1 MANTFQTT
9 DKETDMTSAV
19 RTAATRRVPKDSMRK
34 TALVAGI
41 FYLIT
46 FVSIPTLA
54 LYGPVK
60 TDPGFIVSGGSTTP
74 ILVGGM
80 LEMIVALA
88 GIGSAVA
95 LFSVLK
101 RQHEGFAIGLIT
113 TRVFEGAV
121 IVTGVS
127 SIISIVTLQQAS
139 AAGTEAA
146 ALVAVGQAQIATFN
160 WSFLLG
166 QSLMPSLNAVLLG
179 TLMYRSRLVPRILPI
194 VGLIGAPL
202 LLAGT
207 VATLFGLAEQYGA
220 VSVTAVPIALWELSL
235 GLWLTFKGF
244 NQSSPLMADTYAE
257 AADPHRPA
265 PVASPVSAAAP
276 EAGAA

>member
-1 MANTFQTT
+1 
-9 DKETDMTSAV
+9 
-19 RTAATRRVPKDSMRK
+19 MRK

-60 TDPGFIVSGGSTTP
+60 TDPSFIISAGSTTP
-74 ILVGGM
+74 ILVGGV
-80 LEMIVALA
+80 LETIVALA
-88 GIGSAVA
+88 GIGTAVA

-101 RQHEGFAIGLIT
+101 RQHEGFALGLIT
-113 TRVFEGAV
+113 TRIFEGAV
-121 IVTGVS
+121 IMIGVS
-127 SIISIVTLQQAS
+127 SILSVVTLQQAG
-139 AAGTEAA
+139 AAGAEGAA
-146 ALVAVGQAQIATFN
+146 MVAVGQAQVATFN
-160 WSFLLG
+160 WAFLLG
-166 QSLMPSLNAVLLG
+166 QSLMPALNALLLG

-207 VATLFGLAEQYGA
+207 VATLFGFAQQYGP

-235 GLWLTFKGF
+235 GLWLVFKGF
-244 NQSSPLMADTYAE
+244 NRSAPIMVAM
-257 AADPHRPA
+257 AADAGGRDDSKRAVPPVV
-265 PVASPVSAAAP
+265 PVAT
-276 EAGAA
+276 AGGVA

>member
-1 MANTFQTT
+1 MT
-9 DKETDMTSAV
+9 D
-19 RTAATRRVPKDSMRK
+19 TARAPSTKRVPMDSMRK

-54 LYGPVK
+54 LYGSVK
-60 TDPGFIVSGGSTTP
+60 TDPNFIISAGSTTP
-74 ILVGGM
+74 ILVGGG

-88 GIGSAVA
+88 GIGTAVA

-113 TRVFEGAV
+113 TRIFEGAV

-127 SIISIVTLQQAS
+127 SILSIVTLQQAG
-139 AAGTEAA
+139 AGGAEAA
-146 ALVAVGQAQIATFN
+146 ALVAVGEAQVASFN

-220 VSVTAVPIALWELSL
+220 VSVTAIPIALWELSL

-244 NQSSPLMADTYAE
+244 NRSAPIVVAA
-257 AADPHRPA
+257 AADA
-265 PVASPVSAAAP
+265 ASPHDSAPTAP
-276 EAGAA
+276 TRIAVATKAGLA

>member
-1 MANTFQTT
+1 M
-9 DKETDMTSAV
+9 
-19 RTAATRRVPKDSMRK
+19 DSMRK

-60 TDPGFIVSGGSTTP
+60 SDANFIVSAGSTTP
-74 ILVGGM
+74 ILVGGV

-88 GIGSAVA
+88 GIGTAVA

-113 TRVFEGAV
+113 TRIFEGAV

-127 SIISIVTLQQAS
+127 SILSIVTLQHAG
-139 AAGTEAA
+139 AAGAEAA
-146 ALVAVGQAQIATFN
+146 ALVATGRAQVASFN

-179 TLMYRSRLVPRILPI
+179 TLLYRSRLVPRVLPI

-207 VATLFGLAEQYGA
+207 VATLFGFAEQYGT
-220 VSVTAVPIALWELSL
+220 VSATAIPIALWELSL

-244 NQSSPLMADTYAE
+244 NRSAPIMVAAAAE
-257 AADPHRPA
+257 AASHHDSTPSVA
-265 PVASPVSAAAP
+265 GVPVATA
-276 EAGAA
+276 AGAA

>member
-1 MANTFQTT
+1 M
-9 DKETDMTSAV
+9 
-19 RTAATRRVPKDSMRK
+19 TAARSPSARAPMDSMRK
-34 TALVAGI
+34 TALIAGV

-46 FVSIPTLA
+46 FISIPTLA

-60 TDPGFIVSGGSTTP
+60 TDPNFIIGAGSTTP
-74 ILVGGM
+74 ILVGGL
-80 LEMIVALA
+80 LEMVVALA
-88 GIGSAVA
+88 GIGTAVA
-95 LFSVLK
+95 LYSVLK
-101 RQHEGFAIGLIT
+101 RQHEGYAIGLIT
-113 TRVFEGAV
+113 TRIFEGAV

-127 SIISIVTLQQAS
+127 SILSIVTLQQPG
-139 AAGTEAA
+139 AAGAEAA
-146 ALVAVGQAQIATFN
+146 ALVAVGEAQIASFN

-194 VGLIGAPL
+194 VGLIGAPV

-207 VATLFGLAEQYGA
+207 VATLFGLTEQYGA

-244 NQSSPLMADTYAE
+244 NRSAPILARDAVDE
-257 AADPHRPA
+257 ERPGG
-265 PVASPVSAAAP
+265 SAAAP
-276 EAGAA
+276 ARPVLATEPAGA

>member
-1 MANTFQTT
+1 
-9 DKETDMTSAV
+9 MTSL
-19 RTAATRRVPKDSMRK
+19 RK

-60 TDPGFIVSGGSTTP
+60 TDPNFILSVGGDTA
-74 ILVGGM
+74 ILVGGL
-80 LEMIVALA
+80 LETIVALA
-88 GIGSAVA
+88 GIGTAVA

-101 RQHEGFAIGLIT
+101 RQHEGFALGLVT
-113 TRVFEGAV
+113 TRIFEGAV
-121 IVTGVS
+121 IMIGVS
-127 SIISIVTLQQAS
+127 SILSVVTLQEAGA
-139 AAGTEAA
+139 AAGADAA
-146 ALVAVGQAQIATFN
+146 AMVAVGQAQIATFN

-166 QSLMPSLNAVLLG
+166 QSLMPALNAVLLG
-179 TLMYRSRLVPRILPI
+179 TLMYQSRLVPRILPI

-207 VATLFGLAEQYGA
+207 VATLFGFAEQYGA

-235 GLWLTFKGF
+235 GLWLIFKGF
-244 NQSSPLMADTYAE
+244 NRSAPIIVAA
-257 AADPHRPA
+257 AADADNSTRAVPPVV
-265 PVASPVSAAAP
+265 PVAP
-276 EAGAA
+276 AGGVA

>member
-1 MANTFQTT
+1 
-9 DKETDMTSAV
+9 MTNPRS
-19 RTAATRRVPKDSMRK
+19 RQRVPMDSMRK

-41 FYLIT
+41 LYLIT
-46 FVSIPTLA
+46 FISIPTLA
-54 LYGPVK
+54 LFGPVK
-60 TDPGFIVSGGSTTP
+60 TDPNYIISAGSDTA
-74 ILVGGM
+74 ILVGGF

-88 GIGSAVA
+88 GIATAVA

-101 RQHEGFAIGLIT
+101 RQNEGFAIGLIT

-127 SIISIVTLQQAS
+127 SILSIVTLQHAG

-146 ALVAVGQAQIATFN
+146 GLVAVGQAQVATFN

-179 TLMYRSRLVPRILPI
+179 TLMYQSRLVPRILPI

-207 VATLFGLAEQYGA
+207 VATLFGVAEQYGA
-220 VSVTAVPIALWELSL
+220 VSLTAVPIALWELSL

-244 NQSSPLMADTYAE
+244 NRSAPIMVAASAE
-257 AADPHRPA
+257 AASRHESPPA
-265 PVASPVSAAAP
+265 LPVVPAATATGV
-276 EAGAA
+276 A

>member
-1 MANTFQTT
+1 M
-9 DKETDMTSAV
+9 
-19 RTAATRRVPKDSMRK
+19 TAARSPTQAPVDAMRK

-46 FVSIPTLA
+46 FISIPTLA

-60 TDPGFIVSGGSTTP
+60 TDPNFIISAGSTTP
-74 ILVGGM
+74 ILVGAV

-88 GIGSAVA
+88 GIGTAVA

-127 SIISIVTLQQAS
+127 SIISIVTLQQAG
-139 AAGTEAA
+139 ATGTDAA
-146 ALVAVGQAQIATFN
+146 ALVAVGQAQVATFN

-166 QSLMPSLNAVLLG
+166 QSLMPVLNAVLLG
-179 TLMYRSRLVPRILPI
+179 TLLYRSRLVPRILPI

-207 VATLFGLAEQYGA
+207 VATLFGFAEQYGT
-220 VSVTAVPIALWELSL
+220 VSVTAFPIALWELSL

-244 NQSSPLMADTYAE
+244 NRSAPILAAAAAE
-257 AADPHRPA
+257 AAGRHDSPLAVPVVPA
-265 PVASPVSAAAP
+265 PTAAGVA
-276 EAGAA
+276 

>member
-1 MANTFQTT
+1 
-9 DKETDMTSAV
+9 
-19 RTAATRRVPKDSMRK
+19 MRK

-60 TDPGFIVSGGSTTP
+60 TDPSFISAGSTTP
-74 ILVGGM
+74 ILVGGV
-80 LEMIVALA
+80 LETIVALA
-88 GIGSAVA
+88 GIGTAVA

-101 RQHEGFAIGLIT
+101 RQHEGFALGLIT
-113 TRVFEGAV
+113 TRIFEGAV
-121 IVTGVS
+121 IMIGVS
-127 SIISIVTLQQAS
+127 SILSVVTLQQAG
-139 AAGTEAA
+139 AAGAEGAA
-146 ALVAVGQAQIATFN
+146 MVAVGQAQVATFN
-160 WSFLLG
+160 WAFLLG
-166 QSLMPSLNAVLLG
+166 QSLMPALNALLLG

-207 VATLFGLAEQYGA
+207 VATLFGFAQQYGT

-235 GLWLTFKGF
+235 GLWLVFKGF
-244 NQSSPLMADTYAE
+244 NRSAPIMVAM
-257 AADPHRPA
+257 AADAGGRDDSKRAVPPVV
-265 PVASPVSAAAP
+265 PVAT
-276 EAGAA
+276 AGGVA

>member
-1 MANTFQTT
+1 M
-9 DKETDMTSAV
+9 
-19 RTAATRRVPKDSMRK
+19 DSMRK

-60 TDPGFIVSGGSTTP
+60 TDPNFIISAASATP
-74 ILVGGM
+74 ILVGGV

-88 GIGSAVA
+88 GIGTAVA
-95 LFSVLK
+95 LYSVLK

-127 SIISIVTLQQAS
+127 SIISIVTLQQPG
-139 AAGTEAA
+139 AAGPDAA
-146 ALVAVGQAQIATFN
+146 ALVAVGQAQVATFN

-166 QSLMPSLNAVLLG
+166 QSLMPVLNAVLLG
-179 TLMYRSRLVPRILPI
+179 TLLYRSRLVPRILPI

-207 VATLFGLAEQYGA
+207 VATMFGFAEQYGV

-244 NQSSPLMADTYAE
+244 NRSSPIMV
-257 AADPHRPA
+257 AA
-265 PVASPVSAAAP
+265 
-276 EAGAA
+276 EAGAKAADSTLAIPSGTVVAPKAGLA

>member
-1 MANTFQTT
+1 MTT
-9 DKETDMTSAV
+9 ATSPSTNRAPV
-19 RTAATRRVPKDSMRK
+19 DSMRK

-46 FVSIPTLA
+46 FISIPTLA

-60 TDPGFIVSGGSTTP
+60 TDPGFIVSGASTTP
-74 ILVGGM
+74 ILVGGV

-88 GIGSAVA
+88 GIGTAVA

-127 SIISIVTLQQAS
+127 SIISIVTLQQAG
-139 AAGTEAA
+139 AAGTDAA
-146 ALVAVGQAQIATFN
+146 ALVAVGRAQVATFN

-166 QSLMPSLNAVLLG
+166 QSLMPVLNAVLLG
-179 TLMYRSRLVPRILPI
+179 TLLYRSRLVPRILPI

-207 VATLFGLAEQYGA
+207 VATLFGLAEQYGP
-220 VSVTAVPIALWELSL
+220 VSVTAIPIALWELSL

-244 NQSSPLMADTYAE
+244 NRSAPIMVAAAAE
-257 AADPHRPA
+257 AASRHDSPPA
-265 PVASPVSAAAP
+265 LPVVPAATAASVA
-276 EAGAA
+276 

>member
-1 MANTFQTT
+1 MPQSLA
-9 DKETDMTSAV
+9 K
-19 RTAATRRVPKDSMRK
+19 RVAPDSYRK

-54 LYGPVK
+54 LYGAVK
-60 TDPGFIVSGGSTTP
+60 TDPNFIISAGNTTP
-74 ILVGGM
+74 ILVGGV

-88 GIGSAVA
+88 GIGTAVA
-95 LFSVLK
+95 LYSVLK

-113 TRVFEGAV
+113 TRIFEGAV

-127 SIISIVTLQQAS
+127 SILSVVTLQQAG
-139 AAGTEAA
+139 AAGAEGA
-146 ALVAVGQAQIATFN
+146 ALVAVGQAQVASFN

-166 QSLMPSLNAVLLG
+166 QSLMPVLNAVLLG

-207 VATLFGLAEQYGA
+207 LATLFGFAEQYGA
-220 VSVTAVPIALWELSL
+220 VSVTAIPIALWELSL
-235 GLWLTFKGF
+235 GLWLVFKGF
-244 NQSSPLMADTYAE
+244 NRSSPLFAAE
-257 AADPHRPA
+257 AAGSAEDSTPADPSRTLVA
-265 PVASPVSAAAP
+265 PK
-276 EAGAA
+276 AGLA

>member
-1 MANTFQTT
+1 MTT
-9 DKETDMTSAV
+9 ATTPSTSRA
-19 RTAATRRVPKDSMRK
+19 PMDSMRK

-46 FVSIPTLA
+46 FISIPTLA

-60 TDPGFIVSGGSTTP
+60 TDPNFIISAGSTTP
-74 ILVGGM
+74 ILVGGV

-88 GIGSAVA
+88 GIGTAVA
-95 LFSVLK
+95 LYSVLK

-127 SIISIVTLQQAS
+127 SIISIVTLQQAG
-139 AAGTEAA
+139 AAGTGAA
-146 ALVAVGQAQIATFN
+146 ALVAVGQAQVATFN

-166 QSLMPSLNAVLLG
+166 QSLMPVLNAVLLG
-179 TLMYRSRLVPRILPI
+179 TLLYRSRLVPRILPI

-207 VATLFGLAEQYGA
+207 VATLFGFAEQYGT
-220 VSVTAVPIALWELSL
+220 VSLTAIPIALWELSL
-235 GLWLTFKGF
+235 GLWLTLKGF
-244 NQSSPLMADTYAE
+244 NRS
-257 AADPHRPA
+257 A
-265 PVASPVSAAAP
+265 PILVAAAAVEP
-276 EAGAA
+276 PPGGSPTTGTSQGAVATKAAGA

>member
-1 MANTFQTT
+1 MAN
-9 DKETDMTSAV
+9 AV
-19 RTAATRRVPKDSMRK
+19 TIRATKQVSMDSMRK

-60 TDPGFIVSGGSTTP
+60 TDPNFIISAGSTTP
-74 ILVGGM
+74 ILIGGV

-88 GIGSAVA
+88 GIGTAVA

-113 TRVFEGAV
+113 TRIFEGAV

-127 SIISIVTLQQAS
+127 SILSVVTLQQVG
-139 AAGTEAA
+139 AAGAEGA
-146 ALVAVGQAQIATFN
+146 ALVAVGQAQVATFN

-166 QSLMPSLNAVLLG
+166 QSLMPVLNAVLLG

-244 NQSSPLMADTYAE
+244 NRSAPILAQA
-257 AADPHRPA
+257 AADEERPGGSA
-265 PVASPVSAAAP
+265 IPSRTVVATKA
-276 EAGAA
+276 AGA

>member
-1 MANTFQTT
+1 M
-9 DKETDMTSAV
+9 
-19 RTAATRRVPKDSMRK
+19 DSMRK

-60 TDPGFIVSGGSTTP
+60 TDANFIISAGSTTP
-74 ILVGGM
+74 ILVGGV

-88 GIGSAVA
+88 GIGTAVA

-113 TRVFEGAV
+113 TRIFEGAV

-127 SIISIVTLQQAS
+127 SIFSIVTLQQAG
-139 AAGTEAA
+139 AGGAEAA
-146 ALVAVGQAQIATFN
+146 ALVAVGEAQVASFN

-166 QSLMPSLNAVLLG
+166 QSLMPTLNAVLLG

-202 LLAGT
+202 LLVGT
-207 VATLFGLAEQYGA
+207 VATLFGFAVQYGPI
-220 VSVTAVPIALWELSL
+220 SVTAIPIAVWELSL

-244 NQSSPLMADTYAE
+244 NRSAPILAATATDVADGSASATVL
-257 AADPHRPA
+257 PSGTVA
-265 PVASPVSAAAP
+265 PN
-276 EAGAA
+276 AGAA

>member
-1 MANTFQTT
+1 
-9 DKETDMTSAV
+9 MTH
-19 RTAATRRVPKDSMRK
+19 TARPQSSPLDSFRK

-46 FVSIPTLA
+46 FISIPTLA

-60 TDPGFIVSGGSTTP
+60 TDPDFIVSAGGTTP
-74 ILVGGM
+74 ILLGGV

-88 GIGSAVA
+88 GIGTAVA

-101 RQHEGFAIGLIT
+101 RQHEGFAVGLIT
-113 TRVFEGAV
+113 TRIFEGAV

-127 SIISIVTLQQAS
+127 SILSIVTLQQPGAS
-139 AAGTEAA
+139 GGEAA
-146 ALVAVGQAQIATFN
+146 ALVAVGKAQIATFN

-166 QSLMPSLNAVLLG
+166 QSLMPGLNAVLLG

-202 LLAGT
+202 LLAAT
-207 VATLFGLAEQYGA
+207 VATLFGVLPQYGT
-220 VSVTAVPIALWELSL
+220 VGSLSAVPIALWELSL

-244 NQSSPLMADTYAE
+244 NRSAPILAD
-257 AADPHRPA
+257 
-265 PVASPVSAAAP
+265 AAATGATSMSEGP
-276 EAGAA
+276 AAIPAATKAGAA

>member
-1 MANTFQTT
+1 M
-9 DKETDMTSAV
+9 
-19 RTAATRRVPKDSMRK
+19 DSMRK

-60 TDPGFIVSGGSTTP
+60 TDANFIISAGSTTP
-74 ILVGGM
+74 ILVGGV

-88 GIGSAVA
+88 GIGTAVA

-113 TRVFEGAV
+113 TRIFEGAV

-127 SIISIVTLQQAS
+127 SIFSIVTLQQAG
-139 AAGTEAA
+139 AGGAEAA
-146 ALVAVGQAQIATFN
+146 ALVAVGEAQVASFN

-166 QSLMPSLNAVLLG
+166 QSLMPTLNAVLLG

-202 LLAGT
+202 LLVGT
-207 VATLFGLAEQYGA
+207 VATLFGFAVQYGPI
-220 VSVTAVPIALWELSL
+220 SVTAVPIAVWELSL

-244 NQSSPLMADTYAE
+244 NRSAPLMVAAAAE
-257 AADPHRPA
+257 AASHHDSTPSIPVV
-265 PVASPVSAAAP
+265 PVATAP
-276 EAGAA
+276 GVA

>member
-1 MANTFQTT
+1 MTTNEKTNTDRMA
-9 DKETDMTSAV
+9 A
-19 RTAATRRVPKDSMRK
+19 RITATKRVPMDSMRK
-34 TALVAGI
+34 TAFVAGV

-46 FVSIPTLA
+46 FISIPTLA

-60 TDPGFIVSGGSTTP
+60 TDPNFIISAGSTTP
-74 ILVGGM
+74 ILVGGV

-88 GIGSAVA
+88 GIGTAVA

-101 RQHEGFAIGLIT
+101 RQNEGFAIGLIT
-113 TRVFEGAV
+113 TRIFEGAV

-127 SIISIVTLQQAS
+127 SILSIVTLQQAG
-139 AAGTEAA
+139 AAGAEGA
-146 ALVAVGQAQIATFN
+146 ALVAVGEAQVASFN

-179 TLMYRSRLVPRILPI
+179 TLMYQSRLVPRILPI

-207 VATLFGLAEQYGA
+207 VATLFGFAEQYGT
-220 VSVTAVPIALWELSL
+220 VSVTAIPIALWELSL

-244 NQSSPLMADTYAE
+244 NPSAPILAAPAAELGSADT
-257 AADPHRPA
+257 
-265 PVASPVSAAAP
+265 SAALVSSSTAVATKAA
-276 EAGAA
+276 AG